1 MKQTSNYNL
10 PILEAG
16 DKYLKDYQ
24 NDAFSV
30 IDTELKTMNEK
41 INTLDNVDGSILE
54 TSQGLKNT
62 NAEIVDARVGQATLG
77 DKIRNIDT
85 QLDTKASQTD
95 LEAQKAR
102 IDNFTSL
109 ANGSTT
115 GDAELMDIR
124 IGIDGTTYQNAGT
137 SVREQIKKRT
147 GFVTVVEQFL
157 KEENRQNGRYYDR
170 AATNENSYSSG
181 NDTSIYPK
189 IQIRKGVTYHYK
201 NIYAY
206 FTTVIY
212 EDNTRFSLSESTNTR
227 VSGSFK
233 AEKNG
238 YILITTHNNASG
250 ISAMFSNG
258 EIIGNTYTEESY
270 YLTKNMKINYND
282 IKNVP
287 NFVETSEFN
296 SKTSDLSLSINNI
309 EDKLGFCSDRVT
321 QYLKEINRQTGYYY
335 ARKATTETDTAVAEE
350 SSIYPK
356 IAIRKGITY
365 YYKNIWAY
373 FSTVIY
379 EDNTRFNLSDSSNTR
394 VSGSFTAENNGYI
407 LITTNNNASGVS
419 AMFANG
425 EIIWDTYT
433 EGSYQTSNGLSIPYK
448 DIIDAPI
455 QNINL
460 HVNKDGTGDFTSL
473 VDCVKSIT
481 DSSLKKQYNIYVY
494 DDHDIIDELGGQNYI
509 ESLPDSADRT
519 SLYIPEYVNII
530 GIGLRI
536 ISGKI
541 ESSWDCNYNA
551 IKAMSTLEIKNGN
564 NKFKN
569 LIITAQNMRY
579 AVHDESNGSVPNNS
593 VEWENCKFIHYGN
606 DDFKDDTTGQWVSVC
621 AYGSGMSSGCIRK
634 FEQCYFESNA
644 FFPFSCHDNKDF
656 KDGVYLYFNDCEL
669 NNKGG
674 KPAYSQSAKLSTY
687 GSGTVDNTASFNNC
701 ILKNILVKSEI
712 SSENLNR
719 WRVKTCGNVTDYIAK
734 SNESVPHTIS
744 I

>member
-1 MKQTSNYNL
+1 MASIQEHLDKIKNAIFGKDVRQAIHDSIKQCYDDAAVNHDNANMEVKLARGSHNTL
-10 PILEAG
+10 
-16 DKYLKDYQ
+16 
-24 NDAFSV
+24 NDRLV
-30 IDTELKTMNEK
+30 ENEK
-41 INTLDNVDGSILE
+41 NQEKLSSQMDN
-54 TSQGLKNT
+54 
-62 NAEIVDARVGQATLG
+62 
-77 DKIRNIDT
+77 
-85 QLDTKASQTD
+85 KASQTD

-102 IDNFTSL
+102 IDNLTSL
-109 ANGSTT
+109 TDGSTT
-115 GDAELMDIR
+115 GDAELIDIR
-124 IGIDGTTYQNAGT
+124 VGVDGTIYANAGT
-137 SVREQIKKRT
+137 AVREQIKKRT
-147 GFVTVVEQFL
+147 GCLIEVE
-157 KEENRQNGRYYDR
+157 
-170 AATNENSYSSG
+170 
-181 NDTSIYPK
+181 
-189 IQIRKGVTYHYK
+189 
-201 NIYAY
+201 
-206 FTTVIY
+206 
-212 EDNTRFSLSESTNTR
+212 
-227 VSGSFK
+227 
-233 AEKNG
+233 
-238 YILITTHNNASG
+238 
-250 ISAMFSNG
+250 
-258 EIIGNTYTEESY
+258 
-270 YLTKNMKINYND
+270 
-282 IKNVP
+282 
-287 NFVETSEFN
+287 
-296 SKTSDLSLSINNI
+296 
-309 EDKLGFCSDRVT
+309 
-321 QYLKEINRQTGYYY
+321 QYLKETNRQNGYYY
-335 ARKATTETDTAVAEE
+335 ARNAVSEDNSTPSE
-350 SSIYPK
+350 DSSIYPK
-356 IAIRKGITY
+356 IAIKKGITY

-373 FSTVIY
+373 FSAVIY

-394 VSGSFTAENNGYI
+394 VSGSFTAEKNGYILITTNNNASGISAMFANGPIIWNTYTEGSYYLTKNMKIDYNDINNVPSFVEASEFNTKSSDLSLAINNIEDKISFCSDKVTQYLKEVNRKDGYYYNREANNENNYTATENVSIYPKIEIKKGKTYHYKNIYGYFSTVIYEDNTRFNLSDSTNTRVSGSFTAENNGYI
-407 LITTNNNASGVS
+407 LITTNNNASGIS
-419 AMFANG
+419 AMFADG
-425 EIIWDTYT
+425 EIIWDKYT

-448 DIIDAPI
+448 DIIDVPE

-606 DDFKDDTTGQWVSVC
+606 DDFIDDTTGQWVSVC

-734 SNESVPHTIS
+734 SDESVPHTIS

>member
-1 MKQTSNYNL
+1 MDSIRIKRGVKAQLPSELPLGELAFCTDTRELYVGMGEGTKPRPVTNTEITGRLAEVSSQLEQKAKQSDL
-10 PILEAG
+10 
-16 DKYLKDYQ
+16 
-24 NDAFSV
+24 
-30 IDTELKTMNEK
+30 
-41 INTLDNVDGSILE
+41 NT
-54 TSQGLKNT
+54 T
-62 NAEIVDARVGQATLG
+62 N
-77 DKIRNIDT
+77 
-85 QLDTKASQTD
+85 
-95 LEAQKAR
+95 AR

-109 ANGSTT
+109 ADGSTT
-115 GDAELMDIR
+115 GDAELIDIR
-124 IGIDGTTYQNAGT
+124 VGIDGTTYKNAGT
-137 SVREQIKKRT
+137 AVREQIKKRT
-147 GFVTVVEQFL
+147 GFVIEVEQYL
-157 KEENRQNGRYYDR
+157 KEENRQNGYYYAR
-170 AATNENSYSSG
+170 GATSENNYDIADG
-181 NDTSIYPK
+181 TSIYNK
-189 IQIRKGVTYHYK
+189 IMIKKGVTYHYK
-201 NIYAY
+201 NLYAY
-206 FTTVIY
+206 FCRVIY
-212 EDNTRFSLSESTNTR
+212 NNGTKFNLSDLTNTR
-227 VSGSFK
+227 VSGSFT
-233 AEKNG
+233 AEDNG
-238 YILITTHNNASG
+238 YILITTNNNASG
-250 ISAMFSNG
+250 ISAMFADG
-258 EIIGNTYTEESY
+258 EIIWDTYTEGSY
-270 YLTKNMKINYND
+270 YLTKNMIIDYNAIN
-282 IKNVP
+282 NVP
-287 NFVETSEFN
+287 SFVETSEFN
-296 SKTSDLSLSINNI
+296 SKTSGLSLSINNI

-335 ARKATTETDTAVAEE
+335 TRKATTETDIAVAGD

-394 VSGSFTAENNGYI
+394 VSGSFTAEKNGYI
-407 LITTNNNASGVS
+407 LITTHNNASGIS
-419 AMFANG
+419 AMFADG

-455 QNINL
+455 QNVDL
-460 HVNKDGTGDFTSL
+460 HVNKNGTGDFTSL

-481 DSSLKKQYNIYVY
+481 DSSIKKQYNIYVY

-519 SLYIPEYVNII
+519 SLYMPEYVNII

-551 IKAMSTLEIKNGN
+551 IKAMSTLEIKKGN

-606 DDFKDDTTGQWVSVC
+606 DDFKDDNTGQWLSVC
-621 AYGSGMSSGCIRK
+621 GYGSGMSSGCIRK

-644 FFPFSCHDNKDF
+644 FFPFACHDNKNF
-656 KDGVYLYFNDCEL
+656 KDGVYLYFNDCEFY
-669 NNKGG
+669 NKCENI
-674 KPAYSQSAKLSTY
+674 KYSESARLSTY

-734 SNESVPHTIS
+734 SDKTVPHVIN